1 MIPFF
6 CQHSTR
12 LFRLPTYPIPY
23 PVTGTKS
30 IQAFLNVYLRLS
42 NLYIIHVE
50 KEINKGYADIVMEPF
65 LARYEGIKYSYILE
79 IKYIKSGVSPGDA
92 KIQQLKSE
100 AEEQLKSYSIDE
112 KFNKIIEKTNLIKI
126 VLVFSGH
133 RLIDMG
139 DVN

>member
-1 MIPFF
+1 
-6 CQHSTR
+6 
-12 LFRLPTYPIPY
+12 
-23 PVTGTKS
+23 VTGTKS